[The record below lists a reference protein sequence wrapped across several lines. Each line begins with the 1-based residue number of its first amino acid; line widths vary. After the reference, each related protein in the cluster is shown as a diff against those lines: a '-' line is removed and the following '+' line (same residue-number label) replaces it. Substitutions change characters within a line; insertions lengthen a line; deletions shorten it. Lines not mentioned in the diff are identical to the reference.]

1 MTAIKNKILIVDDN
15 EALCQNLSDILELE
29 GYDTIGVYDGYQAI
43 ESIKKSKFDVVLLDF
58 KMPGLSGLDTLK
70 LLNQIIPNIV
80 VIMITAFTEDIFYN
94 TGLENTCYKVIQ
106 KPIDIDNLLKILR
119 SICV

>member
-43 ESIKKSKFDVVLLDF
+43 ESIKKSK
-58 KMPGLSGLDTLK
+58 LS
-70 LLNQIIPNIV
+70 
-80 VIMITAFTEDIFYN
+80 F
-94 TGLENTCYKVIQ
+94 
-106 KPIDIDNLLKILR
+106 KILAD
-119 SICV
+119 